1 MAKNAKELGQVKARQ
16 TKLGKKSVEELI
28 QIILRKDSVE
38 RKLSAQVVNL
48 KTEVNN
54 LTSRVNNFDKDQ
66 EGNIKIIKDLRYSYD
81 NAGKELRAKIAEI
94 ETLVES
100 RDAWSKE
107 CFEYKDKLATMQKL
121 CWILDIAVVVLAIG
135 VICF

>member
-1 MAKNAKELGQVKARQ
+1 MAKNANELRQVKARQ
-16 TKLGKKSVEELI
+16 TKLGKKTVEELI

-48 KTEVNN
+48 KAEVNS

-81 NAGKELRAKIAEI
+81 NAGKELMAKTAEI
-94 ETLVES
+94 EALVES
-100 RDAWSKE
+100 RDSWSRQV
-107 CFEYKDKLATMQKL
+107 FEYKDKLATMQKL
-121 CWILDIAVVVLAIG
+121 CWILGIAVVVLAIG